1 MISRIKGT
9 QDFLDLS
16 LFNYIIES
24 AKKQLQLYHFTEIA
38 TPILEPLELFRR
50 SLGEYTD
57 VVMKEMFIIQS
68 KDDEEHICL
77 RPEATASTVRAF
89 IENGVQVTP
98 WQVFSWGP
106 MFRYERPQKGRYR
119 QFHQITIEVL
129 GAASITYDV
138 QLIKMLDR
146 YFHETLNL
154 NNYALMINFLG
165 LPADREKFKEALKKF
180 LASGQAAG
188 ICELCKIRKE
198 KNIMRIFDCKTA
210 SCQVIYQQAP
220 VITDYL
226 SAESAQR
233 WQQLQDQLSLLSI
246 SFVHNPFL
254 VRGLDYYNDTVF
266 EFASK
271 NLGAQNAFCAGGRY
285 DGLAAQLGYDKPLPS
300 LGASIGIER
309 LLMLLE
315 PMRASLPLPQQPPL
329 HVVMPLAQ
337 QNQTVALF
345 IADLLQA
352 QNFCVDILLDG
363 DSLKSMMR
371 QANRMGAKYA
381 LLVGEEEQQTRT
393 VTVKDM
399 LSGAQERIPQTELVN
414 YLKK

>member
-1 MISRIKGT
+1 MILRIKGT

-77 RPEATASTVRAF
+77 RPEATVSTVRAF

-98 WQVFSWGP
+98 WQVFSWGS

-165 LPADREKFKEALKKF
+165 SPADRENFKAALKKF
-180 LASGQAAG
+180 LESGQAAG

-210 SCQVIYQQAP
+210 SCQVIYKQAP

-352 QNFCVDILLDG
+352 QNFCVDVLLDG

>member
-16 LFNYIIES
+16 LFNFIIES

-38 TPILEPLELFRR
+38 TPILEPLELFKR

-68 KDDEEHICL
+68 RDEEEHICL

-129 GAASITYDV
+129 GAASIAYDV

-146 YFHETLNL
+146 YFHEQLNL

-165 LPADREKFKEALKKF
+165 SQEDRQKFKAALKKF
-180 LASGQAAG
+180 LESEQATG

-198 KNIMRIFDCKTA
+198 KNIMRIFDCKTP

-226 SAESAQR
+226 SAESTQR
-233 WQQLQDQLSLLSI
+233 WQQLQDQLALLSI

-300 LGASIGIER
+300 VGASIGIER
-309 LLMLLE
+309 LLLLLE
-315 PMRASLPLPQQPPL
+315 PIRAALPLLQPPSL
-329 HVVMPLAQ
+329 HVVMPLAL
-337 QNQTVALF
+337 QNQMVALF
-345 IADLLQA
+345 IADLLHA
-352 QNFCVDILLDG
+352 QNFCVDVLLDG

-381 LLVGEEEQQTRT
+381 LLVGDEEQQTRT

-399 LSGAQERIPQTELVN
+399 VSGAQERISQIDLVN